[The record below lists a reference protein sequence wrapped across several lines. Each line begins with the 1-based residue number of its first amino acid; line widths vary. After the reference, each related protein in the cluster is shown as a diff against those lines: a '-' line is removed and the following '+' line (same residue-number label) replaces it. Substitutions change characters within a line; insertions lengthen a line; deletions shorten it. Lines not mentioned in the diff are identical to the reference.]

1 MGEALIEA
9 LLISAKCLLGIFVI
23 ITIIFGLVKLLNL
36 FGKPRQKKEDPD
48 GK

>member
-1 MGEALIEA
+1 MGEALLEV
-9 LLISAKCLLGIFVI
+9 LLISLKCLLGIFIVI
-23 ITIIFGLVKLLNL
+23 AIIFGLVKLLNL